1 MADDHVCPRAQAQER
16 SGTAPVNAGR
26 DHQGLSTQTQPLPP
40 LLHPDAHHH
49 RHLRRRRAR
58 LVLLAVG
65 AFIAVALLLA
75 APFAIGAYLDARS
88 GESAA
93 LEAIEL
99 AQSNDLSGARARL
112 TDARRDFEGAA
123 SKLAS
128 PLVAPAKLVP
138 VVGRQL
144 KAAHGLARAGVA
156 SAGAGVEAARALD
169 AKPPGGWISNGQ
181 VDVEAVRRAA
191 AALSKAAPLATEAFV
206 TVEETPASFLF
217 PPLAR
222 ARATAVE
229 RMTSAHSSIEKAAA
243 GLAAAP
249 GMLGADGPKRYL
261 VLFSNLAELRGTGGF
276 YGFHAFLTA
285 DHGRIS

>member
-1 MADDHVCPRAQAQER
+1 M
-16 SGTAPVNAGR
+16 
-26 DHQGLSTQTQPLPP
+26 
-40 LLHPDAHHH
+40 
-49 RHLRRRRAR
+49 
-58 LVLLAVG
+58 
-65 AFIAVALLLA
+65 
-75 APFAIGAYLDARS
+75 
-88 GESAA
+88 
-93 LEAIEL
+93 
-99 AQSNDLSGARARL
+99 
-112 TDARRDFEGAA
+112 
-123 SKLAS
+123 
-128 PLVAPAKLVP
+128 APAKLVP

-206 TVEETPASFLF
+206 TVEETPGSFLF

-285 DHGRIS
+285 DHGRISIGEPGRPRDDLPPLSSVEESAPDWFRETWGPRGAFGLWQDLNLSSDFPTVASIAARAAGTDGVI